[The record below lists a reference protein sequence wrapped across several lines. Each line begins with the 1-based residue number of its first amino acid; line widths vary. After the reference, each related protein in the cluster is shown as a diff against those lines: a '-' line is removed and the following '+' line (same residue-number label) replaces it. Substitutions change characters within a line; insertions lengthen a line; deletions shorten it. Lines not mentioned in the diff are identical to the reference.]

1 MNSSNIE
8 NEINEINK
16 CISNLH
22 KNINSID
29 IKISKNNKNEILLNE
44 ENNSDDNHKN
54 DISKNIIKKH
64 FDKKKILLEQH
75 KNFISE
81 QSSFSRALTNISR
94 NGKKK
99 DSISPDSL
107 KEVSDIINKTN
118 QNLLNKNIIGDEKDE
133 FKINPY
139 FRHSFHSSKSI
150 PRKNNS
156 VCFVQNINNNIFQD
170 NLIIEN
176 ENEISII
183 KDTNNDDNNN
193 ENNNEKNKDNNND
206 NNNNKEINKV
216 ISNIKDNN
224 KDKNKDKIKDNNK
237 DNIKDNMKNIQKK
250 KGEYDKISSPLLI
263 EQIKKNNKLIKNDK
277 FKGKKKINSSPHKKN
292 NISLSNFNSELS
304 NRTSSK
310 SKKNILKNKRNERGS
325 FDLNKTM
332 PFYCKSFKGNILK
345 NKLKEGKK
353 SIIVKQNIQN
363 VKIENNDNNKNKIT
377 ISPRKKKNKSLI
389 FQEYKCVPTESL
401 NNIFLIIKE
410 INELNKQENKNNE
423 KINLYSDL
431 SKTDKNFKEMIISV
445 NKINDLY
452 KKCCINKHFLE
463 IKNSFPNK

>member
-22 KNINSID
+22 KNINLID
-29 IKISKNNKNEILLNE
+29 DKISKNTKNEISLNE
-44 ENNSDDNHKN
+44 ESNYDDNQKN
-54 DISKNIIKKH
+54 IISKNIIKKH
-64 FDKKKILLEQH
+64 FDRKKILFDHH
-75 KNFISE
+75 KNYVSE

-107 KEVSDIINKTN
+107 KEVSEIINKTN
-118 QNLLNKNIIGDEKDE
+118 QNLLNKNLIGDVSDE

-139 FRHSFHSSKSI
+139 VRHSFHSSKSI

-156 VCFVQNINNNIFQD
+156 VCCVQNINNNIFKD
-170 NLIIEN
+170 NLINEN
-176 ENEISII
+176 ENENEKSII
-183 KDTNNDDNNN
+183 NDSNENLKDNNK
-193 ENNNEKNKDNNND
+193 ENNKVNLNIKDNSKDINKDNN
-206 NNNNKEINKV
+206 
-216 ISNIKDNN
+216 KDIN
-224 KDKNKDKIKDNNK
+224 KDKNKD
-237 DNIKDNMKNIQKK
+237 NIKNMQKK
-250 KGEYDKISSPLLI
+250 KVEYDKISSPLFNSQL
-263 EQIKKNNKLIKNDK
+263 KKNNKLTKNDK
-277 FKGKKKINSSPHKKN
+277 FKGGKKINSSPHKNN

-353 SIIVKQNIQN
+353 NINIKQNIKN
-363 VKIENNDNNKNKIT
+363 VKIENNDNNNNNNKIKIN
-377 ISPRKKKNKSLI
+377 ISPRIKKNKALI
-389 FQEYKCVPTESL
+389 FQEYKCVSNESL
-401 NNIFLIIKE
+401 NTIFLIIKE
-410 INELNKQENKNNE
+410 INELNKEENKNNE

-431 SKTDKNFKEMIISV
+431 IKTDKNFKEMIISV

-452 KKCCINKHFLE
+452 KKCCINKQFLD

>member
-64 FDKKKILLEQH
+64 FDKKKILLEH

-107 KEVSDIINKTN
+107 KEVSEIINKTN
-118 QNLLNKNIIGDEKDE
+118 QNLLNKNLIGDEKDE

-139 FRHSFHSSKSI
+139 IRHSFHSSKSI

-156 VCFVQNINNNIFQD
+156 VCLVQNIKNNIFQD

-176 ENEISII
+176 ENEKSII
-183 KDTNNDDNNN
+183 KDINDNV
-193 ENNNEKNKDNNND
+193 KDNNKE
-206 NNNNKEINKV
+206 NNKVNI
-216 ISNIKDNN
+216 NIKDNNKDIN

-237 DNIKDNMKNIQKK
+237 DNIKNIQKK
-250 KGEYDKISSPLLI
+250 KVEYDKISSPLLI
-263 EQIKKNNKLIKNDK
+263 SQLKKNNKLTKNNK
-277 FKGKKKINSSPHKKN
+277 FKGGKKINISPHKKN
-292 NISLSNFNSELS
+292 DISLSNYNSELS

-431 SKTDKNFKEMIISV
+431 IKTDKNFKEMIISV

>member
-16 CISNLH
+16 YISNLH
-22 KNINSID
+22 KNIHLID
-29 IKISKNNKNEILLNE
+29 VRISKNIKNEISLNE
-44 ENNSDDNHKN
+44 ETNSDDNQKN
-54 DISKNIIKKH
+54 IISKNIIKQH
-64 FDKKKILLEQH
+64 FDRKKILIDQN
-75 KNFISE
+75 KNYMSE

-107 KEVSDIINKTN
+107 KEVSEIINKTN
-118 QNLLNKNIIGDEKDE
+118 QNLLNKNLIGDEKDE

-139 FRHSFHSSKSI
+139 IRHSFHSSKSI

-156 VCFVQNINNNIFQD
+156 VCLVQNIKNNIFQD

-176 ENEISII
+176 ENEKSII
-183 KDTNNDDNNN
+183 KDINDNV
-193 ENNNEKNKDNNND
+193 KDNNKE
-206 NNNNKEINKV
+206 NNKVNI
-216 ISNIKDNN
+216 NIKDNNKDIN

-237 DNIKDNMKNIQKK
+237 DNIKNIQKK
-250 KGEYDKISSPLLI
+250 KVEYDKISSPLLI
-263 EQIKKNNKLIKNDK
+263 SQLKKNNKLTKNNK
-277 FKGKKKINSSPHKKN
+277 FKGGKKINISPHKKN
-292 NISLSNFNSELS
+292 DISLSNYNSELS

-353 SIIVKQNIQN
+353 NINFKQNIQN
-363 VKIENNDNNKNKIT
+363 AKIENNDNNNKIK
-377 ISPRKKKNKSLI
+377 INLSPRKKKNKALI
-389 FQEYKCVPTESL
+389 FQEYKCVPNENL

-410 INELNKQENKNNE
+410 INELNKEENKNNE

-431 SKTDKNFKEMIISV
+431 IKTDKNFKEMIIYV

-452 KKCCINKHFLE
+452 KKCCINKNFLA
-463 IKNSFPNK
+463 IKNCFPNK